1 MGVDILVILCEFGVD
16 ILFMIFLAEMITK
29 FNQEIYAKLKARK
42 NKPLTSIGQKQP
54 RVTKEVIETIASTPR
69 PKRARGNDKGKSKID
84 NVITP
89 DELRIL
95 SIVPSHEL
103 VNRHVHKLIQILFY
117 PNLLLLL
124 SSLSLETILILFI
137 FHYVLGEALPHLLV
151 LSRALFYT
159 GREA

>member
-1 MGVDILVILCEFGVD
+1 MRLLRPL
-16 ILFMIFLAEMITK
+16 LF
-29 FNQEIYAKLKARK
+29 
-42 NKPLTSIGQKQP
+42 
-54 RVTKEVIETIASTPR
+54 TPR
-69 PKRARGNDKGKSKID
+69 PKRARGNNKGKSKID

-95 SIVPSHEL
+95 SVVPSHEL
-103 VNRHVHKLIQILFY
+103 VNRHVHKLVQILFY
-117 PNLLLLL
+117 LNLLLLL

-151 LSRALFYT
+151 LSCALFYT